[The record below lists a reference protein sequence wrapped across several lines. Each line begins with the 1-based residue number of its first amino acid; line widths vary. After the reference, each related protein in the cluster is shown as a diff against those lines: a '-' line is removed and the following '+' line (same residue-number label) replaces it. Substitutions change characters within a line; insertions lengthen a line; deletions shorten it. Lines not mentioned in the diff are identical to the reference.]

1 MDISSLMGDPL
12 FRGGVGLAAALV
24 LAILAAVR
32 WGSRRDEDSPT
43 DSGLD

>member
-1 MDISSLMGDPL
+1 MDISFLMGDSL

-24 LAILAAVR
+24 LAVLAAVR
-32 WGSRRDEDSPT
+32 WGNRRDEDTPS